1 MVYVKKLSYL
11 LLIIFFTCSANG
23 QLKKISTLT
32 LNTFSKYNQDILR
45 FEARNDAFY
54 FSVKNKIYTVNKI
67 GEVKDSFKTFFE
79 DTMPCSITNFDV
91 KKDDTTGK
99 DVFYCFT
106 TYYITMYRDGK
117 EIKKI
122 FVDSTHGDFTHM
134 YIDDK
139 KNVFVIYY
147 GKLHELKDFG
157 KQQITEI
164 DANDKEF
171 SPKDINIQ
179 LFKENSFLIH
189 DSIAVFTKW
198 TWGEEKL
205 IITNT
210 RNYERIKI
218 ISFSKQLNIPKSH
231 DYKLRAIW
239 FDGINCLFVAS
250 IYKDRKDV
258 VAMTNIKTGRIT
270 QLTQYSLPPFKAS
283 VFVKK
288 NIVKPKDEEE
298 NDFLYFLYRNY
309 PNGYRY
315 SVDAGKLFVFYNENG
330 LANIDTYSLPF

>member
-32 LNTFSKYNQDILR
+32 LNAFSKYNQDILR

-54 FSVKNKIYTVNKI
+54 FSIKNKIYTVNKI

-99 DVFYCFT
+99 DIFYCFT
-106 TYYITMYRDGK
+106 TYYLTVYRNGK

-122 FVDSTHGDFTHM
+122 FVDSSHGDFTHM
-134 YIDDK
+134 FIDDK
-139 KNVFVIYY
+139 KNVFIIYY
-147 GKLHELKDFG
+147 EELRELKDFG
-157 KQQITEI
+157 KQWITEI
-164 DANDKEF
+164 DAHNKEF
-171 SPKDINIQ
+171 SPKNIDI
-179 LFKENSFLIH
+179 LMVKENTFLIH
-189 DSIAVFTKW
+189 DSLAVFTNFIR
-198 TWGEEKL
+198 GEEKL
-205 IITNT
+205 LITNT
-210 RNYERIKI
+210 SDYKRIKE
-218 ISFSKQLNIPKSH
+218 ISLSKQLNIPKS
-231 DYKLRAIW
+231 YGYLLRAIW
-239 FDGINCLFVAS
+239 FDGINCVFVAS
-250 IYKDRKDV
+250 IYKERKDI
-258 VAMTNIKTGRIT
+258 VAMANIKTGKIT
-270 QLTQYSLPPFKAS
+270 QLTQYSLPPYKAS
-283 VFVKK
+283 DFVKK